1 MRRSLVRIQL
11 IAFRLKK
18 NFFFSAEQSSVRRM
32 ILLSLSLSHFPTH
45 RQNLSDQCDLLKHKF
60 SKYVFLFTDNE
71 GTQIRLAATMY
82 TIETKS
88 RTETRMVLFDLN
100 RWYAEQMPSSIE
112 ETSVVLTRTGVV
124 RALLDLSVLPASQL
138 ITVKILQDSVE
149 AYTNPAMDSAYGH
162 VSVGKY

>member
-1 MRRSLVRIQL
+1 
-11 IAFRLKK
+11 
-18 NFFFSAEQSSVRRM
+18 
-32 ILLSLSLSHFPTH
+32 
-45 RQNLSDQCDLLKHKF
+45 
-60 SKYVFLFTDNE
+60 
-71 GTQIRLAATMY
+71 MY